1 VKVLILDGDE
11 NQAVACVRSLSR
23 AGHSVYVGSSMRS
36 WKAGWS
42 RYCHGR
48 FLYPPPERDAES
60 FVRRVCEEVRNSG
73 GALVLP
79 MTERTMLP
87 LSACRGELIAAG
99 ARFVLPSHDIVLK
112 TFDKFQTTRLAQE
125 LAVAVPHTV
134 MTEGYTSPDELIPSL
149 RFPVVLKPRASWELN
164 AAGAILA
171 TGRPLYARNGEE
183 FRTALRELQ
192 QRSNSI
198 LIQEFVEG
206 QGVGYF
212 ALMRHGELRAEFAH
226 QRIRDVRPTGSG
238 SAYRRSVLP
247 DPRVRE
253 AGLAILRALRWHGAA
268 MVEFRLPSDG
278 VPVFLEVNGR
288 FWNSLA
294 LAVYSGIDFPVLLA
308 RMAEQ
313 GDLLPSGNY
322 RVGVHCRWLLG
333 DFRHLV
339 EVWRGAPRAFPGRFP
354 RRLQTLWDFLRPVP
368 GTYHDNFEWRD
379 PLPELGDW
387 LDFVLRKLP
396 EHGRTSRIVSAS
408 YAQSRYSHS

>member
-1 VKVLILDGDE
+1 
-11 NQAVACVRSLSR
+11 
-23 AGHSVYVGSSMRS
+23 
-36 WKAGWS
+36 
-42 RYCHGR
+42 
-48 FLYPPPERDAES
+48 
-60 FVRRVCEEVRNSG
+60 
-73 GALVLP
+73 
-79 MTERTMLP
+79 MTELTTLP
-87 LSACRGELIAAG
+87 LSARRGELIAAG
-99 ARFVLPSHDIVLK
+99 SRLVLPSHDMVLK
-112 TFDKFQTTRLAQE
+112 TFDKFQTIRLAQE
-125 LAVAVPHTV
+125 LGIATPHTV
-134 MTEGYTSPDELIPSL
+134 MTESSTSPEELIPLL
-149 RFPVVLKPRASWELN
+149 RFPVVLKPRSSWELTV
-164 AAGAILA
+164 AGTVLA
-171 TGRPLYARNGEE
+171 TGRPIYARSGEE

-206 QGVGYF
+206 RGVGYF

-238 SAYRRSVLP
+238 SAFRRSVLP

-253 AGLAILRALRWHGAA
+253 AGLEILQALGWHGVA
-268 MVEFRLPSDG
+268 MVEFRLRSDR

-294 LAVYSGIDFPVLLA
+294 LAVCSGIDFPVLLA

-313 GDLLPSGNY
+313 GDLPPSDNY

-339 EVWRGAPRAFPGRFP
+339 EVWRGAPREFPGRFP
-354 RRLQTLWDFLRPVP
+354 RRLEALWDFLLPVP

-396 EHGRTSRIVSAS
+396 EHGRTSRIASAS
-408 YAQSRYSHS
+408 YAQSRYSHP